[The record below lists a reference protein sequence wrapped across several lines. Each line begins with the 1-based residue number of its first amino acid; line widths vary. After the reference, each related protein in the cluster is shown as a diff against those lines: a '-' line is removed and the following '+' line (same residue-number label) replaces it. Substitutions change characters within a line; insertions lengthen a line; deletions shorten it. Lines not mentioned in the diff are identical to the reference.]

1 MAIEAGKWAAEWDR
15 AKKAFEKNTKEKKPS
30 ETFMK
35 ISLGSGIASK
45 LKTMDTAFDNY
56 VKAKGK
62 TETERVANKAKYL
75 KELDKATKDAKKAVE
90 AYIKVLNKA
99 WADELKKTGSKMK
112 LDSINVLE
120 KDLDAMIESSEARIK
135 FDAGLLG
142 KKGEELKAAAR
153 DLGALIKNLD
163 ATLKK
168 GALFAA
174 QCQRNSNGD
183 VAEAIEFF
191 QENIQN
197 AARDINQN
205 VGNIAKQYDATSAEA
220 KEGTS
225 LFKEMSPWASNAKSQ
240 SDVKNMKTM
249 KDMIANAKTYTD
261 WVKKVAAWRKGLKA
275 V

>member
-1 MAIEAGKWAAEWDR
+1 MAVEAGKWAAEWDR

-30 ETFMK
+30 ETFLK
-35 ISLGSGIASK
+35 ISLGSGIGSK

-62 TETERVANKAKYL
+62 TETERVATKAKYL
-75 KELDKATKDAKKAVE
+75 KELDKATKDAKKSVD
-90 AYIKVLNKA
+90 AYIKILNKA

-120 KDLDAMIESSEARIK
+120 KDLDAIIESAEARVK

-142 KKGEELKAAAR
+142 KKGDELKAAAR

-174 QCQRNSNGD
+174 QCQRNTNGD
-183 VAEAIEFF
+183 VAEAIAFF
-191 QENIQN
+191 QDNIQD

-225 LFKEMSPWASNAKSQ
+225 LFKEISPWASNAKSQ
-240 SDVKNMKTM
+240 SEIKNMKTM
-249 KDMIANAKTYTD
+249 KDVIANTKTYTD
-261 WVKKVAAWRKGLKA
+261 WVKKVAGWRKGLKVA
-275 V
+275 